1 MKKVYSGLN
10 AVKIPLNNNG
20 QTIFTSTKC
29 VPVYTT
35 HFDTNND
42 LICDS
47 QEQLPGATDVSTQS
61 WNDCEVGD
69 EED

>member
-1 MKKVYSGLN
+1 MKKTYSGLD
-10 AVKIPLNNNG
+10 VIKIPLNTNG

-29 VPVYTT
+29 APVYTT

-47 QEQLPGATDVSTQS
+47 QEYLEGATDVSTQS
-61 WNDCEVGD
+61 WSDCEVGN